1 MYTFN
6 ILLKLFFIYSLY
18 FYNIKYAI
26 FLDILITAAKYSILL
41 CLIKKVSQH
50 QNDTLKENYESH
62 ISMINIIM
70 VAKFISLIHIPLK
83 HDLHVSIAAYG
94 CLLLVYSATHIAGK

>member
-6 ILLKLFFIYSLY
+6 ILLYFFVYSLY
-18 FYNIKYAI
+18 FNKIKYAI
-26 FLDILITAAKYSILL
+26 FIDILIIAAKYSILV

-70 VAKFISLIHIPLK
+70 FAKFISLIHIPLK

-94 CLLLVYSATHIAGK
+94 YLLLVYSATHIAGK